1 MRKLM
6 VVFTFAVLA
15 LACNTS
21 QTKTG
26 GDSATAASSDSMKT
40 LYEQNLALVKANVSN
55 FEKKDLDA
63 FFANIAD
70 TITWTSPM
78 YGDTVTTKAHW
89 RESLKYFTD
98 NWDSL
103 QLVNPIFLAGVDAV
117 TNIPD
122 GSVRY
127 YGQWNGVHKA
137 TGKHTSTQVYEF
149 MNFNADHKVAADGQF
164 FDVGG
169 LMNAVAAKK

>member
-6 VVFTFAVLA
+6 MVSTFALLA

-26 GDSATAASSDSMKT
+26 GESATAGSSDSMKT
-40 LYEQNLALVKANVSN
+40 LYEKNLALVKANVSN
-55 FEKKDLDA
+55 FENKDLDA
-63 FFANIAD
+63 FFVHIAD
-70 TITWTSPM
+70 TVTWNSPM

-89 RESLKYFTD
+89 MESIKYWTD

-103 QLVNPIFLAGVDAV
+103 KLVNPIFLAGVDAV
-117 TNIPD
+117 TNMPD

-137 TGKHTSTQVYEF
+137 TGNHTSVQIYEY
-149 MNFNADHKVAADGQF
+149 MNFNADHKVAADGQY

-169 LMNAVAAKK
+169 LMNAAAAKK